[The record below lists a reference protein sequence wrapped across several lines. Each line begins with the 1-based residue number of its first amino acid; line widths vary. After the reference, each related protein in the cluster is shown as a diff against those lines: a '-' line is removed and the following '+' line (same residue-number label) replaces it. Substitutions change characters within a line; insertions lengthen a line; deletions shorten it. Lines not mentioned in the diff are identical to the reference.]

1 MKRRSIVMLVMC
13 LVVGIM
19 GCSTGTYYSPSV
31 EEPKFPSYR
40 DYSNFGFEDMKS
52 GEYSTLMQINGY
64 SISGYA
70 GDGDSYVFVAK
81 SNSYGYDYS
90 TIEIAGSTLK
100 VIDYDKTEEKIF
112 RGTNDHTQDVHKYDL
127 DVLDNDVLTYEAF
140 NFSDYG
146 VPQRRVRFILLA
158 SKNLNPTVFFELLKK
173 NSETFLISKNLSK
186 RISIKSAISD
196 LEKKHGTVICPDS
209 PSFKSG
215 VYGTAYNSF
224 LRLLPYPKVP

>member
-1 MKRRSIVMLVMC
+1 MKRWGIAILVMC
-13 LVVGIM
+13 LIVGIM
-19 GCSTGTYYSPSV
+19 GCSTGTSYSPSSV

-52 GEYSTLMQINGY
+52 GEYSTLMQITGY
-64 SISGYA
+64 SISGYT

-100 VIDYDKTEEKIF
+100 VIDYDKTEEKIY
-112 RGTNDHTQDVHKYDL
+112 RGTDDHTQDVHKYDL

-146 VPQRRVRFILLA
+146 GKLIIEERKGNNLYPIFVIDSQAAYDLDGWYFPVDFIDWDR
-158 SKNLNPTVFFELLKK
+158 SPVEGVHE
-173 NSETFLISKNLSK
+173 S
-186 RISIKSAISD
+186 SD
-196 LEKKHGTVICPDS
+196 GEQTEGWL
-209 PSFKSG
+209 
-215 VYGTAYNSF
+215 YY
-224 LRLLPYPKVP
+224 LQ